1 MAGIGTK
8 ILAAD
13 YNAIQSIAQTIL
25 GVGSGQYGYGQ
36 TVTSSQVSPGDPFRL
51 NDWVNLR
58 TDLLKIGAHQT
69 GNASEGNNLILPG
82 NLDPR
87 NITNFVSKTGSGP
100 FLVTFSFTAVSVA
113 PSVGAP
119 YKVQGCTVAGF
130 NGVYKC
136 VSSTTSQIT
145 LSYPSDPG
153 VFPSSTQGAGDNPYD
168 QIGSVKISSVLTD
181 EIRSQYLT
189 YAQEKYV
196 NASAPTQTIIGA
208 TSGNTNFST
217 ASAAIIMLGA
227 TVSGPGIQAG
237 TTVSA
242 VKPGEHLTLSIPATT
257 STTGE
262 FLITFLTSSSTT
274 PVTQKCIKTVATN
287 QLSPNEV
294 MTSVVRTQAWNGTI
308 QTQATYTFTTED
320 AARAFFN
327 SGSQLEVSS
336 TLTGSFS
343 SGSTLK
349 DQTWQLM
356 FSQIGVIALRANDT
370 IQVKDGNPDLSPT
383 ASEHYPIGWFDLTE
397 TDRLVFR
404 KNSPAGAYSANV
416 LNVYARRPVGGTSL
430 ILTVRFEDN
439 AGATPPWGT
448 DEIVDGILTVY
459 FTATRASGANVSVAA
474 PAVSVTP
481 IA

>member
-1 MAGIGTK
+1 MAGVGTK

-13 YNAIQSIAQTIL
+13 YNAIQSLVQNVL

-36 TVTSSQVSPGDPFRL
+36 VVTSNQVNSGDPFRL
-51 NDWVNLR
+51 TDWVNLR
-58 TDLLKIGAHQT
+58 ADLLKIGAHQT
-69 GNASEGNNLILPG
+69 GDINEGNNLIIPG

-100 FLVTFSFTAVSVA
+100 FLVTYSFTALPQA

-119 YKVQGCTVAGF
+119 YKIQGCTVAGF
-130 NGVYKC
+130 NGVYTC
-136 VSSTTSQIT
+136 VSSTTASIT

-153 VFPSSTQGAGDNPYD
+153 IFPSSTQGAGDNPFD

-181 EIRSQYLT
+181 EIRAQYLA
-189 YAQEKYV
+189 YAQDKYL
-196 NASAPTQTIIGA
+196 NSSAPTQLIIGSTA
-208 TSGNTNFST
+208 SSTTFST
-217 ASAAIIMLGA
+217 ASAAVIMLGA

-242 VKPGEHLTLSIPATT
+242 VKPGERLTLSQASTT

-262 FLITFLTSSSTT
+262 FVITFLTNPSTT
-274 PVTQKCIKTVATN
+274 PITQKCLKTVATN
-287 QLSPNEV
+287 QLSPNEI
-294 MTSVVRTQAWNGTI
+294 MTSVVRTQAWNGTV
-308 QTQATYTFTTED
+308 QTTATYTFTTAD

-327 SGSQLEVSS
+327 SGSQLEVGP

-356 FSQIGVIALRANDT
+356 FQQIGVIALRANDT
-370 IQVKDGNPDLSPT
+370 IQIKDGNPDLSPT
-383 ASEHYPIGWFDLTE
+383 PSEHYSIGWFDLTE

-404 KNSPAGAYSANV
+404 KNSPAGAYSSNV

-430 ILTVRFEDN
+430 VLTVRFEDN
-439 AGATPPWGT
+439 AGAVPPYGT

-459 FTATRASGANVSVAA
+459 FTTTRASGANVSVVP